1 MTVESRSIS
10 VGKCYSTAKL
20 EVRKVMEID
29 GQSLSY
35 VVRGKMAFPSWDRQ
49 SWHSANRQTFAA
61 EVDNEVPHD
70 WKAA

>member
-10 VGKCYSTAKL
+10 VGKCYSAAKL

-49 SWHSANRQTFAA
+49 SWHSANRQTFAG

>member
-1 MTVESRSIS
+1 
-10 VGKCYSTAKL
+10 
-20 EVRKVMEID
+20 MEID

-49 SWHSANRQTFAA
+49 SWHSANRQTFAG